1 MREDGM
7 RKALLILLAAAALSS
22 FAADTTVK
30 GYLVD
35 MACGREEGSR
45 PDFGVKHSKECLQM
59 PECVSSGYG
68 VLTDDKKIIR
78 FDAAGNDQAKKFIAD
93 LKKNTD
99 IRVTVTGSVSG
110 ESMTVS
116 KIELQ

>member
-1 MREDGM
+1 M
-7 RKALLILLAAAALSS
+7 RKVIVIFLAITALTT
-22 FAADTTVK
+22 FAAEVTVK

-35 MACGREEGSR
+35 IACGTEEGSR
-45 PDFGVKHSKECLQM
+45 PDFGIKHSRMCLQM
-59 PECVSSGYG
+59 PECEKSGYG
-68 VLTDDKKIIR
+68 VLTPDNKVIR
-78 FDAAGNDQAKKFIAD
+78 FDHAGNEQARKFIAE

-99 IRVTVTGSVSG
+99 VKVAVTGAVSQ